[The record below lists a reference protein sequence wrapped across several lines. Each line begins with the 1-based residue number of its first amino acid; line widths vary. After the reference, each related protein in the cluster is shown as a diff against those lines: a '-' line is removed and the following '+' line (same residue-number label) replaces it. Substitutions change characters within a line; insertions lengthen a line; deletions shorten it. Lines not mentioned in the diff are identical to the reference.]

1 MKQFNVPILYK
12 SPLITA
18 IKNKRRLHD
27 KLKKDFTPAFLDFGP
42 LQIYL
47 ARHFGFCYGVENAI
61 DISFRT
67 IEENPDKRIFLLSE
81 MIHNPQVNADLKERG
96 VKFLM
101 DTEGNTIIP
110 LDRKSVVRER

>member
-1 MKQFNVPILYK
+1 MKQFNVPILYR

-18 IKNKRRLHD
+18 IKNKRRLTD
-27 KLKKDFTPAFLDFGP
+27 KLKKDFTPARLDFGA

-67 IEENPDKRIFLLSE
+67 VEENPGKRIFLLSE
-81 MIHNPQVNADLKERG
+81 MIHNPQVNEDLKASG
-96 VKFLM
+96 VSFLQ
-101 DTEGNTIIP
+101 DNSGKQIIP
-110 LDRKSVVRER
+110 FESLTAE